1 MSVIS
6 SALKIDYYFV
16 TKIILKSL
24 LHAVVQDTTDVV
36 MISKCCQFLLPGG
49 RDCFSFSALS
59 ESVTQS
65 VYRYLLQRTLNFVT
79 SPVFLIFTA
88 VICFVHEEDERN
100 NDRCS
105 INVSQITIVQK
116 NIQVGSS
123 NKSRHK
129 LSIRKRIW

>member
-1 MSVIS
+1 MRHAKFEYENMSIIS

-16 TKIILKSL
+16 TKIILMSL
-24 LHAVVQDTTDVV
+24 LLAVVQHTTDVV
-36 MISKCCQFLLPGG
+36 TISKCCQFFLPGG

-100 NDRCS
+100 NDGCS
-105 INVSQITIVQK
+105 INVSQKTIV
-116 NIQVGSS
+116 
-123 NKSRHK
+123 
-129 LSIRKRIW
+129 